1 MTMKLGRNGRKKW
14 RELKPLLEE
23 RENVQQA
30 DYDLLEQ
37 YCINHEMI
45 CLATKS
51 IAEVGLNIVNSAGS
65 IAANPATKTLTAAQ
79 KANITIGEKLSLT
92 TLGKKKNNE
101 EEPEDDDW
109 I

>member
-1 MTMKLGRNGRKKW
+1 MAINLGRNGKAKW
-14 RELKPLLEE
+14 RKLKPLLDE

-37 YCINHEMI
+37 YCVNHEMI
-45 CLATKS
+45 CMATKS
-51 IAEVGLNIVNSAGS
+51 ISEVGLNIMNSAGS

-92 TLGKKKNNE
+92 TLGKKKNKE
-101 EEPEDDDW
+101 EEPEHDDW